1 MATVHELSATN
12 IYFIVEEQSFI
23 SSDRKTAKKVDFLKF
38 KEKLYIINIE
48 I

>member
-23 SSDRKTAKKVDFLKF
+23 SSDRKTAHRNVLLFKKYTFCK
-38 KEKLYIINIE
+38 I
-48 I
+48 